1 MQPSSSFEIDSH
13 VKGYHAYL
21 DDWKPCRGE
30 VLQAIPEP
38 NNAVDK
44 YAVCVL
50 KDGEVVG
57 HLKRGKRGCFAKTI
71 FYFLEADQ
79 HRACSVIIKADKA
92 VNFGDGEGM

>member
-30 VLQAIPEP
+30 VLRAIPEP

-44 YAVCVL
+44 YALCIL

-57 HLKRGKRGCFAKTI
+57 HLKRGKRGRFAKNNLLFSSEEVGHVPDCI
-71 FYFLEADQ
+71 MGQIL
-79 HRACSVIIKADKA
+79 
-92 VNFGDGEGM
+92 NFAHLT

>member
-57 HLKRGKRGCFAKTI
+57 HLKRGKLGRLLPWTNTLKQSSI
-71 FYFLEADQ
+71 FLKQ
-79 HRACSVIIKADKA
+79 TSIVP
-92 VNFGDGEGM
+92 VV